1 MRELIC
7 FGHRGAAGYAPENTL
22 QAFRLAIDMG
32 CPWIELDVH
41 AVEGELLVIHDDR
54 LARTTNGHGRVST
67 SSLRYLRSLDAGMG
81 ERIPTLNEV
90 LDISDRRCG
99 INIELKGQN
108 TAEPVNRF
116 LSDAGRRGWQ
126 RNQFIISSF
135 DHRELALADPAFPR
149 GVLFRKKADYLLMT
163 RALNAHS
170 LNLALR
176 LVDQETVDAAHMEN
190 LKVYVFT
197 VNDPGDIKH
206 MKDIGV
212 DGVFSYYPDRV
223 KALND
228 GY

>member
-22 QAFRLAIDMG
+22 HAFRLAIDMG

-41 AVEGELLVIHDDR
+41 AVEGELLVIHDDE

-67 SSLRYLRSLDAGMG
+67 SSLQYLRSLDAGMG
-81 ERIPTLNEV
+81 ERIPMLNEV
-90 LDISDRRCG
+90 LDITDRRCG

-116 LSDAGRRGWQ
+116 LSDARRRGWQ
-126 RNQFIISSF
+126 WNQFIISSF

-149 GVLFRKKADYLLMT
+149 GVLFREQADYLLMT

-228 GY
+228 DY

>member
-1 MRELIC
+1 
-7 FGHRGAAGYAPENTL
+7 
-22 QAFRLAIDMG
+22 MG

-41 AVEGELLVIHDDR
+41 AVEGELLVIHDDE

-67 SSLRYLRSLDAGMG
+67 SSLQYLRSLDAGMG
-81 ERIPTLNEV
+81 ERIPMLNEV
-90 LDISDRRCG
+90 LDITDRRCG

-116 LSDAGRRGWQ
+116 LADASRRGWQ

-149 GVLFRKKADYLLMT
+149 GVLFREQADYLLMT

-228 GY
+228 DY

>member
-1 MRELIC
+1 
-7 FGHRGAAGYAPENTL
+7 
-22 QAFRLAIDMG
+22 MG

-41 AVEGELLVIHDDR
+41 AVEGELLVIHDDE

-67 SSLRYLRSLDAGMG
+67 SSLQYLRSLDAGMG
-81 ERIPTLNEV
+81 ERIPMLNEV
-90 LDISDRRCG
+90 LDITDRRCG

-116 LSDAGRRGWQ
+116 LSDARRRGWQ

-149 GVLFRKKADYLLMT
+149 GVLFREQADYLLMT

-228 GY
+228 DY

>member
-1 MRELIC
+1 
-7 FGHRGAAGYAPENTL
+7 
-22 QAFRLAIDMG
+22 MG

-41 AVEGELLVIHDDR
+41 AVEGELLVIHDDE

-67 SSLRYLRSLDAGMG
+67 SSLQYLRSLDAGMG
-81 ERIPTLNEV
+81 ERIPMLNEV
-90 LDISDRRCG
+90 LDITDRRCG

-116 LSDAGRRGWQ
+116 LADACRRGWQ

-149 GVLFRKKADYLLMT
+149 GVLFREQADYLLMT

-228 GY
+228 DY

>member
-1 MRELIC
+1 
-7 FGHRGAAGYAPENTL
+7 
-22 QAFRLAIDMG
+22 MG

-41 AVEGELLVIHDDR
+41 AVEGELLVIHDDE

-81 ERIPTLNEV
+81 ERIPMLNEV
-90 LDISDRRCG
+90 LDITDRRCG

-116 LSDAGRRGWQ
+116 LSDARRRGWQ

-149 GVLFRKKADYLLMT
+149 GVLFREQADYLLMT

-176 LVDQETVDAAHMEN
+176 LVAQETVDAAHMEN

-228 GY
+228 DY

>member
-1 MRELIC
+1 MR
-7 FGHRGAAGYAPENTL
+7 Y
-22 QAFRLAIDMG
+22 
-32 CPWIELDVH
+32 W
-41 AVEGELLVIHDDR
+41 
-54 LARTTNGHGRVST
+54 T
-67 SSLRYLRSLDAGMG
+67 S
-81 ERIPTLNEV
+81 
-90 LDISDRRCG
+90 SDRRCG

-116 LSDAGRRGWQ
+116 LSDACRRGWQ

-149 GVLFRKKADYLLMT
+149 GVLFREQADYLLMT

-228 GY
+228 DY

>member
-1 MRELIC
+1 
-7 FGHRGAAGYAPENTL
+7 
-22 QAFRLAIDMG
+22 MG

-41 AVEGELLVIHDDR
+41 TVEGELLVIHDDE

-67 SSLRYLRSLDAGMG
+67 SSLQYLRSLDAGMG
-81 ERIPTLNEV
+81 ERIPMLNEV
-90 LDISDRRCG
+90 LDITDRRCG

-116 LSDAGRRGWQ
+116 LSDASRRGWQ

-149 GVLFRKKADYLLMT
+149 GVLFREQADYLLMT

-228 GY
+228 DY

>member
-41 AVEGELLVIHDDR
+41 TVEGELLVIHDDE

-67 SSLRYLRSLDAGMG
+67 SSLQYLRSLDAGMG
-81 ERIPTLNEV
+81 ERIPMLNEV
-90 LDISDRRCG
+90 LDITDRRCG

-116 LSDAGRRGWQ
+116 LADASRRGWL

-149 GVLFRKKADYLLMT
+149 GVLFREQADYLLMT

-228 GY
+228 DY

>member
-1 MRELIC
+1 
-7 FGHRGAAGYAPENTL
+7 
-22 QAFRLAIDMG
+22 MG

-41 AVEGELLVIHDDR
+41 AVEGELLVIHDDE

-67 SSLRYLRSLDAGMG
+67 SSLQYLRSLDAGMG
-81 ERIPTLNEV
+81 ERIPMLNEV
-90 LDISDRRCG
+90 LDITDRRCG

-116 LSDAGRRGWQ
+116 LSDASRRGWQ

-149 GVLFRKKADYLLMT
+149 GVLFREQADYLLMT

-228 GY
+228 DY

>member
-1 MRELIC
+1 
-7 FGHRGAAGYAPENTL
+7 
-22 QAFRLAIDMG
+22 MG

-41 AVEGELLVIHDDR
+41 AVEGELLVIHDDE

-67 SSLRYLRSLDAGMG
+67 SSLQYLRSLDAGMG
-81 ERIPTLNEV
+81 ERIPMLNEV
-90 LDISDRRCG
+90 LDITDRRCG

-116 LSDAGRRGWQ
+116 LSDARRRGWQ
-126 RNQFIISSF
+126 WNQFIISSF

-149 GVLFRKKADYLLMT
+149 GVLFREQADYLLMT

-228 GY
+228 DY